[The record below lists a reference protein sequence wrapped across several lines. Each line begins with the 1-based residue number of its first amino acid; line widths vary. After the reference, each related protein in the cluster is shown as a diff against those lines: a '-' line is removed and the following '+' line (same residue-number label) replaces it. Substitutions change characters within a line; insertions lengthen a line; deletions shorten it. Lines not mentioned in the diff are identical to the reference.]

1 MSIVRWDPFADMAQ
15 LREQVNKLFE
25 QSIAQNGREPVAM
38 RSWAPLVDI
47 AETADTIMVH
57 AELPGIKPEEITIEV
72 EGGMLT
78 IRGERKIEKETKDKQ
93 FVRVERA
100 YGSFQRSFNLAVPIK
115 QSNVKAAYRNG
126 VLEITLPKAEE
137 AKPKQITIE
146 VQNEIEDKT
155 K

>member
-25 QSIAQNGREPVAM
+25 QSIAQNGREPVSM
-38 RSWAPLVDI
+38 RTWVPAVDI
-47 AETADTIMVH
+47 ADTAETIVVH
-57 AELPGIKPEEITIEV
+57 ADLAGIKPEDITIEV

-78 IRGERKIEKETKDKQ
+78 LRGERKLEKETKDKQ
-93 FVRVERA
+93 FVRVERS
-100 YGSFQRSFNLAVPIK
+100 YGSFQRTFNLAVPIK
-115 QSNVKAAYRNG
+115 QSDIKAAYKNG

-146 VQNEIEDKT
+146 IQNELEDKT
-155 K
+155 N